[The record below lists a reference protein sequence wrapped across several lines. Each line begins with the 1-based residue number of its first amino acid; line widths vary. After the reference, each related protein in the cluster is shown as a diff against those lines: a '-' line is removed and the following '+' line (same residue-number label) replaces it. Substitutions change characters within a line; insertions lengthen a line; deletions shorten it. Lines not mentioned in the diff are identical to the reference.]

1 MTLQQVF
8 EAVQESHRAT
18 AAYFTKLDG
27 RMDRLEH
34 RMDRLEHRMDRLEY
48 RMDSLEHR
56 MDGFERRLT
65 KLDIRVDDGFTQIA
79 GQFAEANARL
89 ARLEVA

>member
-1 MTLQQVF
+1 MDDMTLQQVF

-34 RMDRLEHRMDRLEY
+34 RMD
-48 RMDSLEHR
+48 S
-56 MDGFERRLT
+56 FERRLT
-65 KLDIRVDDGFTQIA
+65 KLEIRVDEGFTHVA
-79 GQFAEANARL
+79 GQFAEMNSRL